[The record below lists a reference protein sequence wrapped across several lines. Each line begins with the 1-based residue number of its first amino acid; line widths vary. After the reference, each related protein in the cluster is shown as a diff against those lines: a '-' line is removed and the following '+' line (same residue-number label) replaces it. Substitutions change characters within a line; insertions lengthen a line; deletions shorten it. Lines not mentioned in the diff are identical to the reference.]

1 MKSADVC
8 LRLLSAESEAEVQQ
22 VIASVPEMAESKNWR
37 PLDRR
42 ETNFNVT
49 SNQASDGGK
58 ALTELMTNMV
68 DAVLM
73 KHAYQKGIDPKGANA
88 PRTMYEAVDKLIKNL
103 RGGKLVALDP
113 SDVWL
118 RDFAQKNL
126 VIGITGAKSKREGLP
141 CYTFVDNGEGQRA
154 EDFEDTFL
162 SLSAGNKKSIPFVQ
176 GKYNMG
182 SSGVLRYCGR
192 KWFKLIV
199 SRRHDGKS
207 PWAWT
212 LIRRR
217 PDDGHSMPIAEYFVL
232 PAGRIP
238 SFDSDM
244 MYPFRTMAGKTYDG
258 VALKTGTIV
267 KLYDYQVGAKFL
279 SFRGSRDTLNE
290 NLVETILPFR
300 LLDFRQ
306 LPKSKDKLEAARKR
320 GGERAEGIDPRP
332 FYGMEFLLL
341 RSHKEEGLDE
351 QEDAAAGEGKVFVG
365 NVTDPELGEIAINA
379 IPLKRE
385 IPGWLKQSNNR
396 VFHAV
401 NGQVQYKQSRGYV
414 SQTCGLPALKDRI
427 VIVVDASNL
436 TFGAHN
442 EVWKGDREHISNTI
456 VGERYLE
463 NVTAAIKSSAALQD
477 IQNRI
482 AQQELERAT
491 KAESNSLFQKL
502 VDADRNLA
510 SLLSNRDPEIR
521 LPASGGQGGGDSG
534 SGEFEGKFSPT
545 FLRLEERLVDRGIE
559 IPLNRTRPIAAR
571 TDAENGYLGRT
582 DNRGRLL
589 IPDEVREKFSVR
601 EHLHNGRLIIYLQ
614 PIDTNMKAEDKF
626 TFKIGL
632 QDDSMPA
639 PVETTDLTVRLVEE
653 ADEPKSKPEK
663 GKRNERHGAGQGNK
677 NEGKGEKAPTH
688 GLPKCVLLTKDGRG
702 IDGYAVE
709 QWPTDFTESDG
720 GLVQDLGNGEVVYKI
735 NYDNAYHVKYRTQ
748 QRGQVAKDVVTEK
761 YILGMRILMLGY
773 EHALRAR
780 QEGSNTG
787 FAEYADDFRRMAA
800 RGAAST
806 VLALAEN
813 LPKIVDQSTM
823 AQDVE

>member
-1 MKSADVC
+1 
-8 LRLLSAESEAEVQQ
+8 
-22 VIASVPEMAESKNWR
+22 
-37 PLDRR
+37 
-42 ETNFNVT
+42 
-49 SNQASDGGK
+49 
-58 ALTELMTNMV
+58 
-68 DAVLM
+68 
-73 KHAYQKGIDPKGANA
+73 
-88 PRTMYEAVDKLIKNL
+88 
-103 RGGKLVALDP
+103 
-113 SDVWL
+113 
-118 RDFAQKNL
+118 
-126 VIGITGAKSKREGLP
+126 
-141 CYTFVDNGEGQRA
+141 
-154 EDFEDTFL
+154 
-162 SLSAGNKKSIPFVQ
+162 
-176 GKYNMG
+176 
-182 SSGVLRYCGR
+182 
-192 KWFKLIV
+192 
-199 SRRHDGKS
+199 
-207 PWAWT
+207 
-212 LIRRR
+212 
-217 PDDGHSMPIAEYFVL
+217 
-232 PAGRIP
+232 
-238 SFDSDM
+238 
-244 MYPFRTMAGKTYDG
+244 
-258 VALKTGTIV
+258 
-267 KLYDYQVGAKFL
+267 
-279 SFRGSRDTLNE
+279 
-290 NLVETILPFR
+290 
-300 LLDFRQ
+300 
-306 LPKSKDKLEAARKR
+306 
-320 GGERAEGIDPRP
+320 
-332 FYGMEFLLL
+332 
-341 RSHKEEGLDE
+341 
-351 QEDAAAGEGKVFVG
+351 
-365 NVTDPELGEIAINA
+365 
-379 IPLKRE
+379 
-385 IPGWLKQSNNR
+385 
-396 VFHAV
+396 
-401 NGQVQYKQSRGYV
+401 
-414 SQTCGLPALKDRI
+414 
-427 VIVVDASNL
+427 
-436 TFGAHN
+436 
-442 EVWKGDREHISNTI
+442 
-456 VGERYLE
+456 
-463 NVTAAIKSSAALQD
+463 
-477 IQNRI
+477 
-482 AQQELERAT
+482 
-491 KAESNSLFQKL
+491 
-502 VDADRNLA
+502 
-510 SLLSNRDPEIR
+510 
-521 LPASGGQGGGDSG
+521 
-534 SGEFEGKFSPT
+534 
-545 FLRLEERLVDRGIE
+545 VDRGIE

-663 GKRNERHGAGQGNK
+663 GKRSERHGAGQGNK